1 MSPPTPTHPPTQS
14 CTKRS
19 SILVQVVLWEIVTTE
34 PPTPERRRAVR
45 PDEAP
50 QSIIDLIHSTTRGP
64 LERPTAV
71 EFHNIVQKAIE
82 DPEAV

>member
-1 MSPPTPTHPPTQS
+1 M
-14 CTKRS
+14 
-19 SILVQVVLWEIVTTE
+19 WEIVTTE

-50 QSIIDLIHSTTRGP
+50 QSIIDLIHRTGQAP
-64 LERPTAV
+64 KERPTAV

-82 DPEAV
+82 DEI

>member
-1 MSPPTPTHPPTQS
+1 M
-14 CTKRS
+14 
-19 SILVQVVLWEIVTTE
+19 E

-50 QSIIDLIHSTTRGP
+50 QCIINLIHSSTRGP

-82 DPEAV
+82 EAVCI

>member
-1 MSPPTPTHPPTQS
+1 MLHTISL
-14 CTKRS
+14 
-19 SILVQVVLWEIVTTE
+19 LVQVVLREVVTIE

-50 QSIIDLIHSTTRGP
+50 QSIIDLIHSTARMP

-82 DPEAV
+82 EAV